1 MIIKFPRLNID
12 ITPIWLGCTDADMPK
27 KTRTGPAAQV
37 SFDLLSLIKTSKF
50 KLRAL
55 RKIILT
61 LQDKDEDFL

>member
-27 KTRTGPAAQV
+27 
-37 SFDLLSLIKTSKF
+37 LLLTLIKTSKF

-61 LQDKDEDFL
+61 LKDKDEDFL